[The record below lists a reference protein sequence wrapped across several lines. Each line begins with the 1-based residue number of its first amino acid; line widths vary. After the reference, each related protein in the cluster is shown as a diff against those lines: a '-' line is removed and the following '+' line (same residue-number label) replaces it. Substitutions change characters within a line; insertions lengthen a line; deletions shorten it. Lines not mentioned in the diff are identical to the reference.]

1 MVLLFSV
8 AQSRFAQASAGFA
21 KQVGESWPAAAAA
34 STRTAAARMARGV
47 VGLGVWAARQHDE
60 RCRQGRPGTS
70 AMGSL

>member
-1 MVLLFSV
+1 MVLLFCV

-47 VGLGVWAARQHDE
+47 GSGSGQPGNTTK